1 MFLGDPLDYESPSK
15 KKRALKQRAL
25 KQRKIDARNQQ
36 VADLDANRKTR
47 QQAVRDKYPSPTLR
61 DTAVPDI
68 APQPKDTTAQFDGP
82 FGVVRPRAKVEIV
95 SDPVAKRK
103 LNSSPSLAKPK
114 REEDINGLQIVRP
127 RSKQGS
133 AGNEDRLKVNVQLF
147 GKDVEKTLDK
157 PVLDLLQKSLSVP
170 NTTEDKRSHLGSLRK
185 LVRDGKI
192 TRNQK
197 AALQNAMRLGG
208 DSNIGKKGSSAN
220 KMLNYVV
227 ERLTVEQESFDKK
240 FDKVALAAS
249 GAGIGVGAMAA
260 SRLGKTAKVAN
271 VKELQI
277 SGGNAIPK
285 GENLLRR
292 QTKDVGGLA
301 ERTALGVKNPEL
313 PTKITYDRITGN
325 DAKRLG
331 PSVNKFLIRKDNK
344 FRSAVRQIGD
354 GEIRHALRKHGHDPI
369 PLKSKDLANI
379 PDVVKNGEV
388 VGVQRNRDNT
398 GITYRKKINGNWL
411 YVVEKIAGESNITLR
426 FITAY
431 WTRGAEK

>member
-1 MFLGDPLDYESPSK
+1 M
-15 KKRALKQRAL
+15 
-25 KQRKIDARNQQ
+25 
-36 VADLDANRKTR
+36 
-47 QQAVRDKYPSPTLR
+47 
-61 DTAVPDI
+61 
-68 APQPKDTTAQFDGP
+68 
-82 FGVVRPRAKVEIV
+82 VRPRPKLEVV
-95 SDPVAKRK
+95 SDPVAKPK
-103 LNSSPSLAKPK
+103 PTLAKPNA
-114 REEDINGLQIVRP
+114 EEDLSGFKLVRL
-127 RSKQGS
+127 RSKQGG

-157 PVLDLLQKSLSVP
+157 PVLDLLHQSLAVP
-170 NTTEDKRSHLGSLRK
+170 NTTEEKRSHLGSLKK

-208 DSNIGKKGSSAN
+208 EADIGKKGSSSN

-227 ERLTVEQESFDKK
+227 ERLTVEQETFDKK
-240 FDKVALAAS
+240 FDEVALAAS
-249 GAGIGVGAMAA
+249 GAGIGAGAMAA
-260 SRLGKTAKVAN
+260 SRLGKTAKVGN

-277 SGGNAIPK
+277 SSGNPIPK

-292 QTKDVGGLA
+292 QTKDVGGLV

-331 PSVNKFLIRKDNK
+331 PSVNKFLARKDNK

-354 GEIRHALRKHGHDPI
+354 GEIRHALNKHGHDPI
-369 PLKSKDLANI
+369 PLKSKDLENI

-388 VGVQRNRDNT
+388 VGVQRNRQNT
-398 GITYRKKINGNWL
+398 GIIYRKKIGGNWL
-411 YVVEKIAGESNITLR
+411 YVVETVVGRSNISLR
-426 FITAY
+426 FQTAY
-431 WTRGAEK
+431 WNKGSK